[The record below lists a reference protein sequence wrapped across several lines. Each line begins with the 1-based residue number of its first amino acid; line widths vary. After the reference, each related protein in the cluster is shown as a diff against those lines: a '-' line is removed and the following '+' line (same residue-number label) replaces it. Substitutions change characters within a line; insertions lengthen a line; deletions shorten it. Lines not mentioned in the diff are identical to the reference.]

1 MHLKKVTVLKVTGVE
16 LVTLF
21 NLRFSCNT
29 AYSFYCSRLSGGEK
43 SDSKEL
49 INLVEKSREN
59 GMEINDVLADT
70 AYASKENLEY
80 AAKKD
85 EKGKI
90 NFKLIAKMNPIV
102 TNGNRKEDDGFIY
115 NKDADMM
122 QCPEGE
128 LSYMKS
134 TPKTPDKFGNMKTDE
149 FKTKSKER
157 YKIEAKNSELKNSH
171 GYGHAIAGGIHNMEL
186 QAALTM
192 FAVNLK
198 RIFKLME
205 EK

>member
-1 MHLKKVTVLKVTGVE
+1 
-16 LVTLF
+16 
-21 NLRFSCNT
+21 
-29 AYSFYCSRLSGGEK
+29 
-43 SDSKEL
+43 
-49 INLVEKSREN
+49 
-59 GMEINDVLADT
+59 
-70 AYASKENLEY
+70 
-80 AAKKD
+80 
-85 EKGKI
+85 
-90 NFKLIAKMNPIV
+90 
-102 TNGNRKEDDGFIY
+102 
-115 NKDADMM
+115 
-122 QCPEGE
+122 
-128 LSYMKS
+128 MKS
-134 TPKTPDKFGNMKTDE
+134 NPKTPDKFGNMRTVYYFDVEKCSNCPKRQGCYSGGKQKCYTIRYKTGVRAEHEEFMKTDE